1 VRKPRPEIFHRA
13 LDELGVEPDRSVFV
27 GDRLEADVKGA
38 GDLGMT
44 TIQAMWFRAEE
55 DEEIE
60 PDYRAFTMVDVL
72 TIVERLHAAA

>member
-1 VRKPRPEIFHRA
+1 
-13 LDELGVEPDRSVFV
+13 
-27 GDRLEADVKGA
+27 
-38 GDLGMT
+38 MT

-55 DEEIE
+55 DDGAVQ